1 MQSLPYAVVTNSHM
15 SHVYEAYYSAF
26 EAFRKARPVKDVR
39 GNEEYCALVKRLLE
53 DHLTIIPRLAMGVLE
68 CRDLMP
74 TEDMDRLV
82 YTLLRAV
89 SSALAK
95 LFRQLTKTIRGFLD
109 ELSLS
114 IIWP

>member
-1 MQSLPYAVVTNSHM
+1 M

-26 EAFRKARPVKDVR
+26 EAFRKARPVKNVR
-39 GNEEYCALVKRLLE
+39 DNEEYCALVKRLLE

-74 TEDMDRLV
+74 TEDMDRLM

-95 LFRQLTKTIRGFLD
+95 LACMLTPTNREFLD
-109 ELSLS
+109 ALSPS
-114 IIWP
+114 ITWP